1 MKLVFTVVLAVVLDL
16 LFGDPPGLMH
26 PVVLMGKC
34 ISRMDRSLRTH
45 FPEDSDGEFRAGRL
59 MALTMVLGTFVLTG
73 GILWIV
79 GTISPVIAFLLNTF
93 WCYQAIAIR
102 DMLRESENVRN
113 MLQHGGLESGRRAVA
128 RIVGRDTERLGEAG
142 VIRAA
147 VETVAENFS
156 DGVVAPLF
164 YMVIGG
170 APLALTY
177 KAINTMDSMV
187 GYKNERYLHFGH
199 FAAKLDDAAN
209 FLPSRMAAFFLIAGA
224 FIRQGKTS
232 AAEAMRIWRRDRFN
246 HSSPNSAQTEA
257 VMAGALG
264 VQLAGPAWYFGEKY
278 DKPTIG
284 DDLRPIR
291 INDID
296 EANRMFFYAS
306 LVAAV
311 ALCLLRL
318 VIVL

>member
-1 MKLVFTVVLAVVLDL
+1 MKLVLTVVLAVVLDL

-45 FPEDSDGEFRAGRL
+45 FPEDPDGEFRAGRL
-59 MALTMVLGTFVLTG
+59 MALAMVVGTFVLTG
-73 GILWIV
+73 GILWIA
-79 GTISPVIAFLLNTF
+79 GLISPVIAFLLNTF
-93 WCYQAIAIR
+93 W
-102 DMLRESENVRN
+102 S
-113 MLQHGGLESGRRAVA
+113 
-128 RIVGRDTERLGEAG
+128 RIVGRDTERLDEAG

-209 FLPSRMAAFFLIAGA
+209 FLPSRMAAFFLMAGA

-232 AAEAMRIWRRDRFN
+232 ASEAMRIWRRDRFN

-278 DKPTIG
+278 EKPTIG

-291 INDID
+291 ISDID

-306 LVAAV
+306 LVAAAV
-311 ALCLLRL
+311 LCLIRL

>member
-1 MKLVFTVVLAVVLDL
+1 MKLVVTVIFAVVLDL
-16 LFGDPPGLMH
+16 MFGDPPGLMH

-45 FPEDSDGEFRAGRL
+45 FPEDPDGEFRAGRL

-79 GTISPVIAFLLNTF
+79 GIISPVIAFLLNTF

-128 RIVGRDTERLGEAG
+128 RIVGRDTERLDEAG

-199 FAAKLDDAAN
+199 FAAKLDDVAN
-209 FLPSRMAAFFLIAGA
+209 FLPSRMAAFFLMTGA

-291 INDID
+291 ISDID

-306 LVAAV
+306 LVAAAV
-311 ALCLLRL
+311 LCLIRL

>member
-1 MKLVFTVVLAVVLDL
+1 MKLIFTVIIAVGLDL

-34 ISRMDRSLRTH
+34 ISRMDRSLRKH
-45 FPEDSDGEFRAGRL
+45 FPEDEDGEFRAGRL
-59 MALTMVLGTFVLTG
+59 MALAMVLGTFCLTG
-73 GILWIV
+73 GILLII
-79 GTISPVIAFLLNTF
+79 GLISPVLAFFLNTF
-93 WCYQAIAIR
+93 WCYQAIAIH

-113 MLQHGGLESGRRAVA
+113 MLEHGGLDSGRRAVA
-128 RIVGRDTERLGEAG
+128 RIVGRDTERLDEAG

-187 GYKNERYLHFGH
+187 GYKNEKYLHFGH
-199 FAAKLDDAAN
+199 FAARLDDAAN
-209 FLPSRMAAFFLIAGA
+209 FLPSRMAAFFLMAGA

-232 AAEAMRIWRRDRFN
+232 ASEAFRIWRRDRFN
-246 HSSPNSAQTEA
+246 HSSPNSAQTES

-278 DKPTIG
+278 EKPTIG

-291 INDID
+291 VGDID
-296 EANRMFFYAS
+296 EANRMFLYAS
-306 LVAAV
+306 FVAAAV
-311 ALCLLRL
+311 FILVRL

>member
-1 MKLVFTVVLAVVLDL
+1 MKLVFTVIFAVVLDL

-45 FPEDSDGEFRAGRL
+45 FPEDPDGEYRAGRL

-79 GTISPVIAFLLNTF
+79 GIISPVIAFLLNTF

-128 RIVGRDTERLGEAG
+128 RIVGRDTERLDEAG

-199 FAAKLDDAAN
+199 FAARLDDAAN
-209 FLPSRMAAFFLIAGA
+209 FLPARMAAFFLMAGA

-291 INDID
+291 ISDID

-306 LVAAV
+306 LVAAAV
-311 ALCLLRL
+311 LCLIRL
-318 VIVL
+318 VIVF